1 MHNPRSPYDICNCMF
16 QLMTCFQW
24 NIADHFSQTRLKIKD
39 DLESKEQNEKSTALL
54 SSSGENNSLTTSAQQ
69 QAQQS
74 PNALPPFD
82 NLWMS
87 LYLRLGQLCV
97 DQRPAVRKS
106 AGQTLFS
113 MIGAHGQLLQNQ
125 SWHTM
130 LWKVSFCCSFVRC
143 CCCQKLNPLWQMNYC
158 NCCNNYLFTH
168 LVVTLI
174 T

>member
-1 MHNPRSPYDICNCMF
+1 
-16 QLMTCFQW
+16 MTFQW
-24 NIADHFSQTRLKIKD
+24 NIADHFSQSRLKIKD
-39 DLESKEQNEKSTALL
+39 DLESKEQNEKSTAHA
-54 SSSGENNSLTTSAQQ
+54 SSSGENNSSTAASQQQQ
-69 QAQQS
+69 QAQHSQT
-74 PNALPPFD
+74 ALPSFD

-130 LWKVSFCCSFVRC
+130 LWKVLFFT
-143 CCCQKLNPLWQMNYC
+143 
-158 NCCNNYLFTH
+158 NCTISKFIYLFY
-168 LVVTLI
+168 
-174 T
+174 